1 MPADPSDSSIR
12 VELKGVTEREVTK
25 EIARGRILEAALAEL
40 RKSPTFDPQALSV
53 VFGLKW

>member
-1 MPADPSDSSIR
+1 MPPNPNENIHVD
-12 VELKGVTEREVTK
+12 LKGVSEREVTK

-40 RKSPTFDPQALSV
+40 RKNPNFDPQALSV